1 MTLAL
6 RSIQG
11 EIEVSTGDP
20 ETALVIYRAVK
31 PEVEDSPSERSSMSI
46 DLDDD
51 LITISISATDS
62 ASFRAT
68 LNSSIR
74 WVKLS
79 MEMIDTL
86 KSLDLSD

>member
-1 MTLAL
+1 
-6 RSIQG
+6 
-11 EIEVSTGDP
+11 
-20 ETALVIYRAVK
+20 
-31 PEVEDSPSERSSMSI
+31 MSI

-62 ASFRAT
+62 ASFRAA